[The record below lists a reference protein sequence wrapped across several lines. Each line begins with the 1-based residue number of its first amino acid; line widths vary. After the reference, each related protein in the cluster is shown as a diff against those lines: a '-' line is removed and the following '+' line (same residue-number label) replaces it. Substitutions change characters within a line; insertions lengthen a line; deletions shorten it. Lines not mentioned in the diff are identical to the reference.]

1 MGYAVNGYTTGNK
14 DKTMLVLNSGAVDLL
29 TVPQLDYV
37 VGHELGH
44 IKSGHVLYH
53 LMAQLFSNVIGM
65 IPLGEALLTP
75 IHYSLLYW
83 QRMSEFTADRAGLL
97 TCQDKDAAIEA
108 IIKMAGA
115 PLKYFDK
122 LDKEAFL
129 KQAEEFETRFSSIAD
144 SAIRTLSIASS
155 THPWTVYRAGELLKW
170 IESGEYERILS
181 EYAGIRHH
189 CGGIIAKNATVC
201 DTCGLPIHH

>member
-1 MGYAVNGYTTGNK
+1 
-14 DKTMLVLNSGAVDLL
+14 
-29 TVPQLDYV
+29 
-37 VGHELGH
+37 
-44 IKSGHVLYH
+44 
-53 LMAQLFSNVIGM
+53 
-65 IPLGEALLTP
+65 
-75 IHYSLLYW
+75 
-83 QRMSEFTADRAGLL
+83 
-97 TCQDKDAAIEA
+97 
-108 IIKMAGA
+108 MAGA